1 MTVSLEPLW
10 RACAPYLVTIAQG
23 LGGAGAQRT
32 AVTDSTPQ
40 ACFSGLPTD
49 YVLHPGANGALLDAT
64 YCPAQSFTVFAMR
77 PAADGSVQL
86 VVNAT
91 TSSNGI
97 SVASIATSLTSQIRF
112 GSSGWIAAPRLSPEV
127 VNRAAFVSPG
137 GIAG

>member
-1 MTVSLEPLW
+1 
-10 RACAPYLVTIAQG
+10 
-23 LGGAGAQRT
+23 
-32 AVTDSTPQ
+32 
-40 ACFSGLPTD
+40 
-49 YVLHPGANGALLDAT
+49 LHPGANGALLDAT

-86 VVNAT
+86 VANAT

-97 SVASIATSLTSQIRF
+97 SVASTATSLTSQIRF

-127 VNRAAFVSPG
+127 VNAAAFVSPG